1 MRKGSYF
8 CGNQRTQDL
17 SQTKNKFIT
26 LGISHWKTPIDVREK
41 FNFSKHAIDQI
52 LQDANALGI
61 NSLFVLSTC
70 NRAQFFAHTHN
81 SLLLKELFVK
91 YNEATQEEFETYH
104 FQLSGDDAVHHLFE
118 LCCGLDSLMLGDLQ
132 IVSQVKEA
140 VKFASQ
146 TEMLDGFSH
155 RLMQFVMQAYKDVR
169 TDTAINEGP
178 ASVAHGAVLF
188 IKERYKSLRDKKI
201 ALLGTGEIGETTA
214 KNLLKHPHKQMVLIN
229 RTRSKAEAIAKPLG
243 FNVGNIEDLKSEL
256 TDTDILIVATG
267 ASEYT
272 VDSEHFEAL
281 KKEMLL
287 IDLSVPRNINPEV
300 RELNGLELID
310 MDQLNSIQDETLAMR
325 RKNIPKARTII
336 NLHKNEFYD
345 WVLMRD
351 LSPVI
356 QALREKLHQYR
367 IDELEQQKFRLN
379 EEEIKKADKLTTSVV
394 NKIANQATE
403 YIKSKY
409 RHSDE
414 VVKMI
419 EEMFKLNP

>member
-1 MRKGSYF
+1 LGKGSYF

-17 SQTKNKFIT
+17 SQTKNTFIT
-26 LGISHWKTPIDVREK
+26 FGISHWKTPIDIREK
-41 FNFSKHAIDQI
+41 FSFSPQAVDQI
-52 LQDANALGI
+52 LEEAKSLGVS
-61 NSLFVLSTC
+61 SLFVVSTC
-70 NRAQFFAHTHN
+70 NRAQFFANSHN
-81 SLLLKELFVK
+81 SFLHKKLFVK
-91 YNEATQEEFETYH
+91 YNEATQEEFDSYH

-140 VKFASQ
+140 VKYASQ
-146 TEMLDGFSH
+146 KEMLDGYTH

-178 ASVAHGAVLF
+178 ASVAHGAILF

-201 ALLGTGEIGETTA
+201 VLLGTGEIGETTA
-214 KNLLKHPHKQMVLIN
+214 KNLLKHPHKKMVLIN
-229 RTRSKAEAIAKPLG
+229 RTRSRAEAIAEPLG
-243 FNVGNIEDLKSEL
+243 YSVANIEDLKKEL

-267 ASEYT
+267 APKFT
-272 VDSEHFEAL
+272 VDSGHFNAL
-281 KKEMLL
+281 NHEMLL
-287 IDLSVPRNINPEV
+287 VDLSVPRNIDPSLEQ
-300 RELNGLELID
+300 REGLELID
-310 MDQLNSIQDETLAMR
+310 MDQLNHIQDETLAMR

-356 QALREKLHQYR
+356 QSLREKLHQYR
-367 IDELEQQKFRLN
+367 IDELEQQKFRLTSD
-379 EEEIKKADKLTTSVV
+379 EVKKADKLTTSVV